1 METKV
6 YPNPTSGKITVEFT
20 SLSGG
25 NYNMTVTD
33 MSGRKVLA
41 EDVKANSGMNQHQLD
56 LENANPGMY
65 MLYIKDGNG
74 KISVTKVTV
83 E

>member
-1 METKV
+1 
-6 YPNPTSGKITVEFT
+6 
-20 SLSGG
+20 
-25 NYNMTVTD
+25 
-33 MSGRKVLA
+33 MSGRKVLD
-41 EDVKANSGMNQHQLD
+41 EDVKATSGMNQHQLN